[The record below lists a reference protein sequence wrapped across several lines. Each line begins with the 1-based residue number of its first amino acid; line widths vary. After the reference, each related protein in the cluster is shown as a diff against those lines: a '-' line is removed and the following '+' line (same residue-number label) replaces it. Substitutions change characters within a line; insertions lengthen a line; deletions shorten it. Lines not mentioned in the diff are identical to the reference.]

1 MTDDGKKSI
10 VSQMKTMGI
19 AGMWII
25 NMVLIKDEQG
35 LRIRAQKKSKHILG
49 ISGWWMAV
57 CCNRNYKE
65 KDDRNKEGRRVWA
78 QQRTQVR

>member
-35 LRIRAQKKSKHILG
+35 LRIRAQKK
-49 ISGWWMAV
+49 A
-57 CCNRNYKE
+57 N
-65 KDDRNKEGRRVWA
+65 
-78 QQRTQVR
+78 TF